1 MNSSPTIG
9 NLMLA
14 LAKAQGEMKNPE
26 KHQTNAHFRSKYA
39 DITAGIDAVREPLS
53 KHGIAFTQPTRMDGD
68 VMILETILAHAESG
82 EWISSEM
89 PIIAFPA
96 RPQEVGAAMT
106 YYRRFG
112 LFAICGIAGDTP
124 DDDGNAA
131 NEKTT
136 PAPKKTSPPPKPPQM
151 SEEDSAKARDGM
163 VIAISEAKTREDL
176 KKLLIETATER
187 AAMWDDDKKIFIGAF
202 RAAEDRIMAE
212 REGKAE

>member
-1 MNSSPTIG
+1 MNSSPSIG

-26 KHQTNAHFRSKYA
+26 KHLTNPHFKSKYA

-53 KHGIAFTQPTRMDGD
+53 KNGIAFTQPTRMDGD
-68 VMILETILAHAESG
+68 VMVLETVLAHAESG

-136 PAPKKTSPPPKPPQM
+136 PAPKKAAPPPVPALT
-151 SEEDSAKARDGM
+151 EEQSANALASLVNRIGD
-163 VIAISEAKTREDL
+163 AQSREDL
-176 KKLLIETATER
+176 KDILVTSSAAR
-187 AAMWDDDKKIFIGAF
+187 AGMWDDDKEAFKKAF
-202 RAAEDRIMAE
+202 RAAEDKISAANN
-212 REGKAE
+212 GASNG